1 MSDGEKKKI
10 GFAKLDPEDLKKVS
24 SKGGK
29 GAHAK
34 GSAHKF
40 TSETA
45 REAAKRSKSGHKFT
59 KETAKDAA
67 AKAVEKR
74 KSKEKKA

>member
-1 MSDGEKKKI
+1 MSEQEKKKV

-40 TSETA
+40 TTETA
-45 REAAKRSKSGHKFT
+45 KEAAKRSRSGHKFT
-59 KETAKDAA
+59 AETGKEAA
-67 AKAVEKR
+67 AKAAVAR